1 MSKIMKLF
9 TLIYLTAALTYVGC
23 AAKQMGSEALAPKEQ
38 TLDSRSPARL
48 PEEHG
53 SKEAAPADAF
63 RAVATAKARVD
74 ASVPPAQTIPHHER
88 INAQNPIYF
97 DFDSCQLN
105 EEAKIALEQVYQ
117 LMSATK
123 GVYTLEGFCDEHGDG
138 DYNLALGERRAA
150 GIRSYLVSR
159 GLAADRLAVVSY
171 GREFPARPAHTE
183 DAWQLNRRVEIVQA
197 GAPTPDSDKR
207 YGVKR

>member
-1 MSKIMKLF
+1 MSLMSKMMKLI

-53 SKEAAPADAF
+53 S
-63 RAVATAKARVD
+63 
-74 ASVPPAQTIPHHER
+74 
-88 INAQNPIYF
+88 
-97 DFDSCQLN
+97 
-105 EEAKIALEQVYQ
+105 
-117 LMSATK
+117 M
-123 GVYTLEGFCDEHGDG
+123 
-138 DYNLALGERRAA
+138 
-150 GIRSYLVSR
+150 
-159 GLAADRLAVVSY
+159 
-171 GREFPARPAHTE
+171 
-183 DAWQLNRRVEIVQA
+183 EIVQA